1 MFALS
6 SDPELPG
13 ETTRS
18 GTLTR
23 RLFFDSEF
31 RLGLREMT
39 PLAIALFPIGLVIG
53 AVGEESGLDWPLALL
68 MGVLVHAGPAQ
79 LLSLTLIAEQA
90 TIGAIVAATALANL
104 RYTLYATSLAPFFS
118 GLSKRRLAGLAHLVV
133 DGAYAV
139 TISHCL
145 RRPNRPRKHIYFL
158 ASIPQSTLPWLVGLV
173 LGAILATRVPDL
185 LEWGLGFAAPAIFI
199 GLLVPLVTNRV
210 SGAVAIASAT
220 IAVIAAVTLP
230 AGVGIVVAI
239 LAAATLGAALEWKPA
254 GS

>member
-1 MFALS
+1 M
-6 SDPELPG
+6 
-13 ETTRS
+13 
-18 GTLTR
+18 
-23 RLFFDSEF
+23 
-31 RLGLREMT
+31 
-39 PLAIALFPIGLVIG
+39 
-53 AVGEESGLDWPLALL
+53 
-68 MGVLVHAGPAQ
+68 
-79 LLSLTLIAEQA
+79 
-90 TIGAIVAATALANL
+90 
-104 RYTLYATSLAPFFS
+104 
-118 GLSKRRLAGLAHLVV
+118 V

-220 IAVIAAVTLP
+220 IAVIAAVKRCQP
-230 AGVGIVVAI
+230 GSGSWVAI